1 MSAAAAVD
9 PSTINL
15 AHGGDTMHSTTTP
28 EPATASGDDV
38 ARALHAAGQR
48 IAPVWPLDRFVAV
61 NPYFGLADLSF
72 GDAAGR
78 LARTGGA
85 HSTMPISYYLNAIE
99 DGRITTEA
107 LATILEAN
115 GGTEPR
121 DASGFV
127 EHCRSLAAMTDHEP
141 PRTPTVA
148 RVATALTGSDWAHLA
163 TDRISAWS
171 AGYFD
176 RGQAMWRPGQPGE
189 GAFAD
194 WREEASIDRTPEIMG
209 LAGFR
214 RVVRSLPTDYLAVAA
229 RAAQTFGLGE
239 REFPIYLHGLLMQV
253 GGWAAHCA
261 RIGFEASLYGQDD
274 TTLLEFEAILLG
286 WELALYETLADRGI
300 NQAWTDARATTDWF
314 GDRDNPRL
322 DAGLLLQE
330 ALDRSEQQ
338 RIITSIGTGIDRPS
352 TQDVRPHAQAVF
364 CIDVRSEVFR
374 RHLEATDDRIET
386 IGFAG
391 FFGVA
396 IEYVPIAHE
405 RGSAQCPVL
414 LTPTHTVT
422 ETVPGPDALQD
433 AVERRRL
440 AHHVQRAWKSFK
452 MGAISCFSFVG
463 PVGLLY
469 LPKLFT
475 DGFGR
480 TRPTRPADIESL
492 TSEAIHHRG
501 PSLTEAT
508 GPGGPTGIALEA
520 RVSLAEGM
528 LRATS
533 LNDRLAPVVLIVGH
547 GASTANNP
555 YENALHCG
563 ACGGNTGEANARV
576 AAAILNDPDVR
587 AALAER
593 GLSVPTDTWFVAGL
607 HDTTTD
613 EITIFDRALIP
624 DHLTT
629 QMGELASS
637 FDATG
642 HAARV
647 ERAERFNLVEGT
659 DVDKAVLG
667 RSTDWAQVRPE
678 WGLAGCRAFIA
689 APRRRTLGVDLGGQA
704 FLHSYDWRRDDGFGV
719 LELILTA
726 PVVVASWISLQ
737 YYASTVEP
745 HLFGSGNKTLHNVVG
760 RVGVLEGNAGD
771 LRVGLPWQSI
781 HDGEALQHEPLRL
794 NVIIEAPTAAIDT
807 ILANHQHVAD
817 LCNHGWIQLL
827 TMDDDGSISHR
838 YVGEQVWEPV

>member
-1 MSAAAAVD
+1 MNTATPVD
-9 PSTINL
+9 SSTADIT
-15 AHGGDTMHSTTTP
+15 HGDQLMHATATP
-28 EPATASGDDV
+28 EPAVASTDAMV
-38 ARALHAAGQR
+38 QALQEAGQR

-72 GDAAGR
+72 GDAASL

-85 HSTMPISYYLNAIE
+85 HSTMPISYYLDALE

-107 LATILEAN
+107 MEATVAAN
-115 GGTEPR
+115 ATAPR
-121 DASGFV
+121 DASGFI
-127 EHCRSLAAMTDHEP
+127 EHCRSLGASTDHESS
-141 PRTPTVA
+141 RTPTVA
-148 RVATALTGSDWAHLA
+148 RVATALTGSDWAHVA
-163 TDRISAWS
+163 TDRISAWA

-176 RGQAMWRPGQPGE
+176 CGQAMWRPGQPGE

-229 RAAQTFGLGE
+229 RATKTLGLGTHE
-239 REFPIYLHGLLMQV
+239 LPVYLHGLLMQV
-253 GGWAAHCA
+253 GGWAAHCS
-261 RIGFEASLYGQDD
+261 RIGFEASLHGQDD
-274 TTLLEFEAILLG
+274 TTLLEFGAILLG

-300 NQAWTDARATTDWF
+300 DQAWAETRATTDWF
-314 GDRDNPRL
+314 GDRADPRL
-322 DAGLLLQE
+322 AAGLLLQE
-330 ALDRSEQQ
+330 ALDRSEQD

-352 TQDVRPHAQAVF
+352 TEDVRRQAQAVF

-374 RHLEATDDRIET
+374 RHLETTDDRIET
-386 IGFAG
+386 LGFAG

-422 ETVPGPDALQD
+422 ETVPDPKELQD
-433 AVERRRL
+433 AVARRRL
-440 AHHVQRAWKSFK
+440 SHHVQRAWKSFK

-463 PVGLLY
+463 PVGLVY

-475 DGFGR
+475 DGSGR
-480 TRPTRPADIESL
+480 TPPTRPADIESL
-492 TSEAIHHRG
+492 NSETIHGRG
-501 PSLTEAT
+501 PSLAVAE
-508 GPGGPTGIALEA
+508 GPGGSTGIGLEA

-533 LNDRLAPVVLIVGH
+533 LNDRLAPLVFIVGH

-555 YENALHCG
+555 YESALHCG

-587 AALAER
+587 AALTER
-593 GLSVPTDTWFVAGL
+593 GLTVPTDTWFVAGL

-613 EITIFDRALIP
+613 EITIFDAALIP
-624 DHLTT
+624 DHLTVE
-629 QMGELASS
+629 MGELASS
-637 FDATG
+637 FASAG

-647 ERAERFNLVEGT
+647 ERAKRFNLVEGT
-659 DVDKAVLG
+659 DVDKAVLR

-704 FLHSYDWRRDDGFGV
+704 FLHSYDWRSDDGFGV

-781 HDGEALQHEPLRL
+781 HDGDTLQHEPLRL
-794 NVIIEAPTAAIDT
+794 NVIIEAPTDAIDT

-817 LCNHGWIQLL
+817 LCDHGWIQLL

-838 YVGEQVWEPV
+838 YVGEHVWETV